1 MMESSF
7 SEKCSSFENC
17 YPAVC
22 EITIIGLEEQLNTH
36 LEFNYDDSS
45 KAIFEYNRSDWKLKL
60 NVVFHGILYDLIM

>member
-22 EITIIGLEEQLNTH
+22 EITVIGLEEKLNTY

-45 KAIFEYNRSDWKLKL
+45 KAIFEYNRGDWKSRL
-60 NVVFHGILYDLIM
+60 NIVFSEFLYDLIM